1 MDEASSKYVDQIAT
15 QRLINDK
22 LKLVH
27 HSPDHSMTSI
37 DTSFRDFK
45 NISLQPDNV
54 IERQNE
60 KYTEISFQSSIDT
73 RYVENNLVKGR
84 CFCAKESVGEI
95 VFVHG
100 LYEDNMDIYKFF
112 ISMLNEQGMNVHLMV
127 LPYHYER
134 TSKESAFSGEYFWS
148 ADVYRSALA
157 FKQAVYDLAQFY
169 TYVKTKAG
177 RPVWIV
183 GFSMG
188 GGIGL
193 SLVSLIPVDGI
204 FVINPV
210 CNITELMWHSA
221 LFSTIKSDLKANG
234 LTFEHIKDM
243 YSLYE
248 PLNIKDIKISK
259 EKVVLAK
266 GLYDQINDPRN
277 YDLFNQ
283 RWELKHELSYKA
295 GHLNIL
301 RVPKLAADIT
311 NFYFDRPD
319 SQKYF
324 ERIQN

>member
-1 MDEASSKYVDQIAT
+1 MA
-15 QRLINDK
+15 
-22 LKLVH
+22 
-27 HSPDHSMTSI
+27 SI
-37 DTSFRDFK
+37 DTSFRGFK
-45 NISLQPDNV
+45 DISLQPENI
-54 IERQNE
+54 IETQNE
-60 KYTEISFQSSIDT
+60 KYTEISFQSPIQT

-127 LPYHYER
+127 LPFHYER
-134 TSKESAFSGEYFWS
+134 TPKESAFSGEYFWS

-169 TYVKTKAG
+169 TYVKNKAG
-177 RPVWIV
+177 RPAWIV

-193 SLVSLIPVDGI
+193 SLVSLIPIDGI

-221 LFSTIKSDLKANG
+221 LFSTIKNDLEANG
-234 LTFEHIKDM
+234 LTFEYIQNM

-248 PLNIKDIKISK
+248 PLNISEIKISRD
-259 EKVVLAK
+259 KVVMAK
-266 GLYDQINDPRN
+266 SLYDQINDPRN

-283 RWELKHELSYKA
+283 KWGLKHELSYKA

-301 RVPKLAADIT
+301 RVPKLAIDIT
-311 NFYFDRPD
+311 NFYFDILPTD
-319 SQKYF
+319 
-324 ERIQN
+324 

>member
-1 MDEASSKYVDQIAT
+1 MDEASSKFVDQIAM

-22 LKLVH
+22 LKRVH
-27 HSPDHSMTSI
+27 HAPDQSLATV

-45 NISLQPDNV
+45 NLSLLPVDV
-54 IERQNE
+54 TEIARE
-60 KYTEISFQSSIDT
+60 KYTEISFRSPIRT
-73 RYVENNLVKGR
+73 RYEENNWVKGR
-84 CFCAKESVGEI
+84 CFCAQESVGEV

-134 TSKESAFSGEYFWS
+134 TPKESAFSGEYFWS

-157 FKQAVYDLAQFY
+157 FKQAVYDLCQFY
-169 TYVKTKAG
+169 SYVKAKSG
-177 RPVWIV
+177 RSVWIV

-193 SLVSLIPVDGI
+193 SLVSLIPIDGI

-221 LFSTIKSDLKANG
+221 LFSTIKIDLEANHWS
-234 LTFEHIKDM
+234 FEDIKDK
-243 YSLYE
+243 YSIYE
-248 PLNIKDIKISK
+248 PLNISDIKISK
-259 EKVVLAK
+259 DKVVMAK

-283 RWELKHELSYKA
+283 KWGLKHELSYHA

-301 RVPKLAADIT
+301 RVPKLAMDIT
-311 NFYFDRPD
+311 NFYFD
-319 SQKYF
+319 KI
-324 ERIQN
+324 EN

>member
-1 MDEASSKYVDQIAT
+1 MRTKEKIELNEASSKYVDQIAT

-27 HSPDHSMTSI
+27 HEPDHSMSSV
-37 DTSFRDFK
+37 DTSFGDF
-45 NISLQPDNV
+45 NNLILQPHGV
-54 IERQNE
+54 VEAQKK
-60 KYTEISFQSSIDT
+60 KYTEISFPSPIQT
-73 RYVENNLVKGR
+73 RYEENKRVKGR
-84 CFCAKESVGEI
+84 CFCAKESTGEI

-100 LYEDNMDIYKFF
+100 LYEDNMEIYKFF
-112 ISMLNEQGMNVHLMV
+112 ISMLNEQEMNVHLMV

-134 TSKESAFSGEYFWS
+134 TPKESAFSGEYFWS

-157 FKQAVYDLAQFY
+157 FKQAVYDLCQFY
-169 TYVKTKAG
+169 TYIKNKSG
-177 RPVWIV
+177 RSVWIV

-193 SLVSLIPVDGI
+193 SLVSLIPIDGI

-210 CNITELMWHSA
+210 CNITELMWHST
-221 LFSTIKSDLKANG
+221 LFSTIKDDLEANG
-234 LTFEHIKDM
+234 LTFDYIKNM

-259 EKVVLAK
+259 DKVVMAK

-277 YDLFNQ
+277 YELFHQ
-283 RWELKHELSYKA
+283 KWGLKNEVSYKA

-311 NFYFDRPD
+311 NFYFDR
-319 SQKYF
+319 
-324 ERIQN
+324 RGA

>member
-1 MDEASSKYVDQIAT
+1 MA
-15 QRLINDK
+15 
-22 LKLVH
+22 
-27 HSPDHSMTSI
+27 SI
-37 DTSFRDFK
+37 DTSFCDFK
-45 NISLQPDNV
+45 DISLQPDDV
-54 IERQNE
+54 IETQNE

-73 RYVENNLVKGR
+73 RYVENKLVKGR

-100 LYEDNMDIYKFF
+100 LYEDNMEIYKFF
-112 ISMLNEQGMNVHLMV
+112 ISMLNEQGINVHLMV

-134 TSKESAFSGEYFWS
+134 TPKQSAFSGEFFWS

-169 TYVKTKAG
+169 TYVKTKTG

-193 SLVSLIPVDGI
+193 SLVSLIPVNGI

-221 LFSTIKSDLKANG
+221 LFSTIKNDLEANG
-234 LTFEHIKDM
+234 LTVEYIQNM

-248 PLNIKDIKISK
+248 PLNIKEIKISK
-259 EKVVLAK
+259 DKVVMAK

-283 RWELKHELSYKA
+283 KWGLKHALSYNA

-301 RVPKLAADIT
+301 RVPKLAADIM
-311 NFYFDRPD
+311 NFYFDRPETR
-319 SQKYF
+319 SEK
-324 ERIQN
+324 INI

>member
-1 MDEASSKYVDQIAT
+1 LDEASSKYVDQIAT

-22 LKLVH
+22 LTQVH
-27 HSPDHSMTSI
+27 HSLDHSMASV
-37 DTSFRDFK
+37 DSSFSDFNNLALK
-45 NISLQPDNV
+45 PAHV
-54 IERQNE
+54 IETQKE
-60 KYTEISFQSSIDT
+60 KYIEISFRSAIQT
-73 RYVENNLVKGR
+73 RYEENNLVKGR
-84 CFCAKESVGEI
+84 CFCAEESVGDI

-112 ISMLNEQGMNVHLMV
+112 ISMLNEHGMNVHLMM

-134 TSKESAFSGEYFWS
+134 TPMESVFSGEYFWS
-148 ADVYRSALA
+148 ADVYRSTLA

-169 TYVKTKAG
+169 THVKTKAG

-193 SLVSLIPVDGI
+193 SLVSLIPIDGI

-221 LFSTIKSDLKANG
+221 LFSTIKNDLEANG
-234 LTFEHIKDM
+234 LTFEYIQNM

-248 PLNIKDIKISK
+248 PLNIKDIQISK
-259 EKVVLAK
+259 DKVVMAK

-283 RWELKHELSYKA
+283 KWGLKNELSYKA

-311 NFYFDRPD
+311 NFYF
-319 SQKYF
+319 
-324 ERIQN
+324 ERVEN

>member
-22 LKLVH
+22 LKKVH
-27 HSPDHSMTSI
+27 HSPDNSMAAI
-37 DTSFRDFK
+37 DTSFGDFK
-45 NISLQPDNV
+45 HLSLKPVDV
-54 IERQNE
+54 IETPRE
-60 KYTEISFQSSIDT
+60 KYTEISFRSSIET
-73 RYVENNLVKGR
+73 RYQENNWVKGR

-100 LYEDNMDIYKFF
+100 LYEDNMEIYKFF
-112 ISMLNEQGMNVHLMV
+112 ISMLNEQGMSVHLMV
-127 LPYHYER
+127 LPFHYDR
-134 TSKESAFSGEYFWS
+134 TPKESAFSGEYFWS

-169 TYVKTKAG
+169 TYVKTKIG
-177 RPVWIV
+177 RPAWIV

-193 SLVSLIPVDGI
+193 SLVSLIPIDGI

-221 LFSTIKSDLKANG
+221 LFSTIKADLEANR
-234 LTFEHIKDM
+234 LSFEYIKNM

-259 EKVVLAK
+259 DKVVMAK

-283 RWELKHELSYKA
+283 KWGLKNELSYKA

-311 NFYFDRPD
+311 NFYFDRLPTD
-319 SQKYF
+319 
-324 ERIQN
+324 